1 MTRSKTAKAFG
12 FALTLHA
19 LLIVCAAHPPIKK
32 QLVAPLNSNPVEADI
47 LAPSQNTSQTNQAE
61 SNALQP
67 SNKSQPKPK
76 PLQTPSTKAQNP
88 ASQQQK
94 SNINKGNGGGAAL
107 SGNNNASALLA
118 RIQETNLLIDYDL
131 WINGER
137 VDLNA
142 VIQLKFRVTG
152 SQYEAGLMPRSNKK
166 AFGVISVGDIRS
178 NALATRE
185 SKFWLPHKLLA
196 QHPDDYRGNFKA
208 AYAEHKIFSTS
219 GGAAD
224 LNHEAVL
231 DFLSAIM
238 LTQATLQ
245 ASSGKVSQISLP
257 IGHYKNVVSTQINI
271 GSAETIE
278 ALGQKISATP
288 ANVTLPNGGIES
300 IKVWFSA
307 QHHYRPLQI
316 QVIFSDGKA
325 VLIANKTN

>member
-1 MTRSKTAKAFG
+1 MKLSKTAKAIV
-12 FALTLHA
+12 FAAIFHA
-19 LLIVCAAHPPIKK
+19 LLIVCAAHRPIKK
-32 QLVAPLNSNPVEADI
+32 ELAASSNLNMVEADI
-47 LAPSQNTSQTNQAE
+47 LAPSQNTSQSSQADL
-61 SNALQP
+61 NAPQP
-67 SNKSQPKPK
+67 SNKAQPKLDPR
-76 PLQTPSTKAQNP
+76 PTPSVKAQNP
-88 ASQQQK
+88 ALQQQK
-94 SNINKGNGGGAAL
+94 SNINKGGGAAL
-107 SGNNNASALLA
+107 SGNKNASALLA

-142 VIQLKFRVTG
+142 VIQLTFRVTG
-152 SQYEAGLMPRSNKK
+152 SQYEARLMPRSNKK

-208 AYAEHKIFSTS
+208 AYAEHIIFGTS

-238 LTQATLQ
+238 LTQATLR